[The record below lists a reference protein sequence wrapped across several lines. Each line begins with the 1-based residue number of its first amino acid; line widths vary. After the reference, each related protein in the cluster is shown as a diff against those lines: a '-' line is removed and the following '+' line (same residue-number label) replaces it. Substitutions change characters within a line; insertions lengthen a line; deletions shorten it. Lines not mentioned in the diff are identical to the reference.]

1 MWIPINRLPRGRAG
15 LLAGCAMGA
24 VMVALPQAAAA
35 QAFQGGGT
43 VVTGDATI
51 TTGVES
57 TSILV
62 GTSETVINWIPF
74 DTTGTGTIDFLPAG
88 TTALFRGNF
97 SDFTVLNRVLPQDA
111 SGNPTARPISLNG
124 NIASLINDPVTF
136 NRGSIWFYSPSG
148 IIIGPSAFLSVGS
161 LGLTT
166 SDIAYTENCG
176 PCESYGTIFGPGGLL
191 QFTGTDNSLS
201 SVEISE
207 GARIAALGPDGY
219 VAVVAPRIVQ
229 AGAVAAD
236 GSIAYIAAE
245 QADVTINA
253 GLFNISLLVGTGDA
267 NGVVHTGIST
277 GTASTGYFTDPKAI
291 TVTAVSKNDALTMLL
306 SGSLGYLPASNV
318 FDDGSSIV
326 LSAGNVAS
334 PADSITIGD
343 STFASRLDARAT
355 GHIDI
360 APTPGSATTGAAG
373 GKTTF
378 QSYTNL
384 FADGSLTLS
393 ADHGT
398 TITALRGLNLGAYS
412 DVGTG
417 GTVTIEALGAN
428 GLSGPGAIAI
438 TGDLSV
444 TASAYGFSPD
454 GGPVGGNAIGGS
466 VALKAN
472 GGTITADYMSL
483 EARGY
488 GGYAELLGGD
498 GTGGTVLL
506 SAGYG
511 GSITSPTTYI
521 SANGQGGGAYG
532 TDGFGGVGRGGA
544 IELTDRGMDLGTDTD
559 GGLLSLGY
567 VSLNASADGGYS
579 GQFGAG
585 HGGDAFG
592 GTVNV
597 ALSLQNQAFDSFY
610 ATVDAHDGD
619 TSIDPMAGTIDMVVG
634 GGVTLDIA
642 GDLQLSASSVSGV
655 NGGPDATGMGGTVNL
670 TVQSGST
677 LNVSGS
683 LYGEARAD
691 VAEPFGPVVI
701 DSTPTLTGG
710 TVNIL
715 ADGGALNVGNLLVD
729 VSAANI
735 SAATFAGTATG
746 GTASVGADNG
756 GSIVAQAVQGFGGQL
771 TILANG
777 RGAVGEVAAN
787 GVGGEASLF
796 AANGGRV
803 TASNATIVLD
813 ASARLGGG
821 QRFVPN
827 TDTSPTQLGGSASV
841 TANGGDILAA
851 GLDARAEAVGTWA
864 TVTAGEAHG
873 GSVTVTAL
881 DGGSIVLDNGL
892 GTSLA
897 LLSAEG
903 LGSPGPVAADAFG
916 GDVQL
921 IVEDASVSVAGD
933 IELSGSG
940 LAGEFFSP
948 LPDGPGPNAVGGSAS
963 VELRGGT
970 LGTASISA
978 SKLRVLANGD
988 GRPSISMFVAE
999 GIPPVGVFVPIVG
1012 DGGDGA
1018 GGSASVTMDAGQLSL
1033 GSLLLDS
1040 SGTGGTSTAS
1050 AGASAFQS
1058 GDGAGGTSLFTQS
1071 GGLADI
1077 TGSFDLIS
1085 SGQGGGG
1092 ATDAAAGE
1100 LAALAGDGSGGQAT
1114 LAFSGTAN
1122 LLAANP
1128 LLLDAQGTGGTGMAH
1143 AGSGD
1148 ASAGGSGTGGTATI
1162 DLADGAFSLGPV
1174 TLSASGVGGD
1184 SGDAGSGLAGASGG
1198 QAIGGYAAFTLVD
1211 DLGPAGT
1218 RTIASLDMDASGY
1231 GGSGSNSLAGSGAG
1245 GAGLTVSVL
1254 DPASALDIPGS
1265 LSILV
1270 TGGNLAPTL
1279 GIQALISG
1287 APLDVGADITMVAAG
1302 PLSIQADQPLRA
1314 DGSVTLD
1321 SLIFNSTGLI
1331 QSGGAM
1337 SVSSLFNLTADRLTS
1352 GSTTYLRS
1360 FFGPMVVADLNSA
1373 GQVDASG
1380 QSIDIRSTGG
1390 LNFLSADA
1398 TAGDLFVETTGNL
1411 DVTDLSASGSVTLQS
1426 STGNITTGDFNAGTW
1441 LYVDAFGSASL
1452 GNLGAGTDAAVTT
1465 RGGDLTVGNVTAGD
1479 DLWLSAFGT
1488 DPARLITAGNLVST
1502 GLGSDS
1508 ADGPPVLFGG
1518 PGPAG
1523 NVIRVR
1529 SAGSLLI
1536 DDVQAPGRAILVA
1549 DQGTTTAS
1557 DLTGA
1562 GALIVLGRGAIA
1574 LDTVTTSG
1582 RFYVADSSLFLPNLP
1597 DAYDP
1602 ASLDGVTPVRTGG
1615 GLTIGGAVSAGDI
1628 TVAVGGNAVAPAWA
1642 ASGRL
1647 LIDSGGFFTAPG
1659 GASSGGN
1666 AAITGDAGID
1676 LGSLTSGGTTLLR
1689 AVGGAIE
1696 IGSLLSAGAV
1706 TATGRSVDIAS
1717 TGALTFADLDATA
1730 GNIAVSA
1737 AGNLALATAD
1747 ATGTTTLASSAGSIA
1762 ATGAVNSG
1770 GAVSAIGPAGVS
1782 FSSLSS
1788 GGTTLLQATNGA
1800 VVAGNLLSAGAVTAR
1815 ARSVGIVST
1824 GGLTFAEATATAGD
1838 VTIRTGNF
1846 LDTQTVTASNLAD
1859 LRTNGTLHALGNVT
1873 AAAIDLR
1880 AGNDIRA
1887 DASLLASGTLTAT
1900 AQGTFG
1906 LGGLASGTTITVAS
1920 SDIALGATSRLGSRG
1935 VTRDLSV
1942 LNLNVAGVMNI
1953 GGAAQSGYSLDQAE
1967 AARLFADNSITFG
1980 LQGYTP
1986 QPGYGRIAVRDLA
1999 LTFGATGNIGTG
2011 GRLEISTPS
2020 EVAITGNVALTT
2032 SGATDTFLIDP
2043 ALIELDSSTG
2053 SIAMLGSGGAPL
2065 GRLEMVGDTIAIAS
2079 TGALTQLR
2087 TLSDM
2092 AAINTLLNTPGGTG
2106 TPVRAGTISVTVDDA
2121 FFVQNSGA
2129 SAAFA
2134 DRRGF
2139 AAEGL
2144 EITTASPT
2152 TRIAVNGQILTAA
2165 GPVSGLDTAPLLR
2178 INGAVPAAGGQFD
2191 AASTINGCVIGANC
2205 LVPEFTPPTH
2215 DDVENPVPP
2224 GEDPGTLFI
2233 APLIELAGTEP
2244 LITPPLVDEPITGVG
2259 NDDLWEPRCDNADE
2273 TGICP
2278 EGDARP

>member
-1 MWIPINRLPRGRAG
+1 MWIPLNRLPRGRAG
-15 LLAGCAMGA
+15 LLAGCAIGA

-35 QAFQGGGT
+35 QAFQGDGT

-51 TTGVES
+51 TTGVGG
-57 TSILV
+57 TSVLV

-111 SGNPTARPISLNG
+111 NGGPTARPISLNG
-124 NIASLINDPVTF
+124 NLASLINDPVTF
-136 NRGSIWFYSPSG
+136 NRGSIWFYSPAG

-176 PCESYGTIFGPGGLL
+176 PCETYGTIFGPGGLVK
-191 QFTGTDNSLS
+191 FTGTDSSPS

-326 LSAGNVAS
+326 LSAGNAAS

-343 STFASRLDARAT
+343 STFASRLDAHAT
-355 GHIDI
+355 GHIEV

-373 GKTTF
+373 GTTTF
-378 QSYTNL
+378 QSYTSL

-412 DVGTG
+412 DAGTG
-417 GTVTIEALGAN
+417 GRVTIEALGAN
-428 GLSGPGAIAI
+428 GLSGPGAIAV

-610 ATVDAHDGD
+610 ATADAHDGD

-634 GGVTLDIA
+634 GGVTVDIA

-691 VAEPFGPVVI
+691 IAEPFGPVVI

-771 TILANG
+771 SVLANG

-803 TASNATIVLD
+803 TAASATIVLD

-821 QRFVPN
+821 QRFVAN
-827 TDTSPTQLGGSASV
+827 TDASPTQLGGSASV
-841 TANGGDILAA
+841 TADGGDILAA

-921 IVEDASVSVAGD
+921 IAEDASVSVAGD

-948 LPDGPGPNAVGGSAS
+948 LPDGPGPNAAGGSAS

-978 SKLRVLANGD
+978 SKLTVLASGD

-1012 DGGDGA
+1012 DGGDGT
-1018 GGSASVTMDAGQLSL
+1018 GGSASVTMAAGQLSL

-1058 GDGAGGTSLFTQS
+1058 GDGTGGSSGFAQS

-1077 TGSFDLIS
+1077 TGAFDLIS

-1100 LAALAGDGSGGQAT
+1100 LAALAGDGAGGQAT
-1114 LAFSGTAN
+1114 LALSGTAN

-1128 LLLDAQGTGGTGMAH
+1128 LLVDAKGTGGTGMAH

-1174 TLSASGVGGD
+1174 TLGASGVGGD
-1184 SGDAGSGLAGASGG
+1184 SGDVGSGLAGASGG
-1198 QAIGGYAAFTLVD
+1198 QAIGGYAAFTLLD

-1245 GAGLTVSVL
+1245 GAGLTVSAL
-1254 DPASALDIPGS
+1254 NPASALDLPAS

-1398 TAGDLFVETTGNL
+1398 TAGNLFVETTGNL
-1411 DVTDLSASGSVTLQS
+1411 DVTDLSATGSVTLQS
-1426 STGNITTGDFNAGTW
+1426 SAGNIATGDFNAGTS

-1465 RGGDLTVGNVTAGD
+1465 RGGDLTVGNVTA
-1479 DLWLSAFGT
+1479 
-1488 DPARLITAGNLVST
+1488 
-1502 GLGSDS
+1502 
-1508 ADGPPVLFGG
+1508 
-1518 PGPAG
+1518 
-1523 NVIRVR
+1523 
-1529 SAGSLLI
+1529 
-1536 DDVQAPGRAILVA
+1536 
-1549 DQGTTTAS
+1549 
-1557 DLTGA
+1557 
-1562 GALIVLGRGAIA
+1562 
-1574 LDTVTTSG
+1574 
-1582 RFYVADSSLFLPNLP
+1582 
-1597 DAYDP
+1597 
-1602 ASLDGVTPVRTGG
+1602 
-1615 GLTIGGAVSAGDI
+1615 
-1628 TVAVGGNAVAPAWA
+1628 
-1642 ASGRL
+1642 
-1647 LIDSGGFFTAPG
+1647 
-1659 GASSGGN
+1659 
-1666 AAITGDAGID
+1666 
-1676 LGSLTSGGTTLLR
+1676 
-1689 AVGGAIE
+1689 
-1696 IGSLLSAGAV
+1696 
-1706 TATGRSVDIAS
+1706 
-1717 TGALTFADLDATA
+1717 
-1730 GNIAVSA
+1730 
-1737 AGNLALATAD
+1737 
-1747 ATGTTTLASSAGSIA
+1747 
-1762 ATGAVNSG
+1762 
-1770 GAVSAIGPAGVS
+1770 
-1782 FSSLSS
+1782 
-1788 GGTTLLQATNGA
+1788 
-1800 VVAGNLLSAGAVTAR
+1800 
-1815 ARSVGIVST
+1815 
-1824 GGLTFAEATATAGD
+1824 
-1838 VTIRTGNF
+1838 
-1846 LDTQTVTASNLAD
+1846 
-1859 LRTNGTLHALGNVT
+1859 
-1873 AAAIDLR
+1873 AAIDLH

-1887 DASLLASGTLTAT
+1887 DASLLASGTLSAT

-1906 LGGLASGTTITVAS
+1906 LGGLASGTTITIAS
-1920 SDIALGATSRLGSRG
+1920 SDIALGATSRLGARG

-1942 LNLNVAGVMNI
+1942 LNLNVGGVMNI

-2020 EVAITGNVALTT
+2020 EVTITGNVALTT
-2032 SGATDTFLIDP
+2032 SSATDTFLIDP

-2065 GRLEMVGDTIAIAS
+2065 GRLGMVGDTIAVAS